1 MSHSNE
7 QSRHPAAQN
16 TQWVISPQ
24 LPQGARL
31 QLNSI
36 LESDR
41 LSPEVLELLAKFT
54 QDLQDIERKAPVP
67 PVDPC
72 PKLETCQDYHKPCTV
87 LTYCG
92 TFSVKAFAL

>member
-1 MSHSNE
+1 MTQPNDQPRPS
-7 QSRHPAAQN
+7 AAQN
-16 TQWVISPQ
+16 AQWLISPQ

-31 QLNSI
+31 QLSSI
-36 LESDR
+36 LDADR

-54 QDLQDIERKAPVP
+54 KDLQDIERKAPVP

-72 PKLETCQDYHKPCTV
+72 PKLETCQDYHKTCTV

-92 TFSVKAFAL
+92 NFSVKAFAL